1 MNFLSETEIESS
13 PPNPR
18 WNSCPIH
25 NGHMGRAEEAIEGF
39 VDH

>member
-1 MNFLSETEIESS
+1 MNFLSKTEIESS
-13 PPNPR
+13 PPNPC
-18 WNSCPIH
+18 WNLFPIH